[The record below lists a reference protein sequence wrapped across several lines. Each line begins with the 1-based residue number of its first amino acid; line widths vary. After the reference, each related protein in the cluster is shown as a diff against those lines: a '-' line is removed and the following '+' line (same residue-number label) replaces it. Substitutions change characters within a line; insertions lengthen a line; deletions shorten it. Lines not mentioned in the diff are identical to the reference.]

1 VKQLLQEYPGK
12 IRVVVKFAPYPYRD
26 FAKVAARA
34 SLAAREQGRF
44 AEMHELLL
52 QNYRILNSKTLAGLV
67 ESLGLDAKRFHEDLE
82 AERLVHRV
90 EQDVGLTRS
99 LNIYQ
104 TPTFVIGP
112 AGQHGRVLVGV
123 QVPDAE
129 SDEFDGHLVALGY
142 PYTDETENPAYR
154 EFMA

>member
-1 VKQLLQEYPGK
+1 MKQLLQEYPGK

-26 FAKVAARA
+26 FARVAARA

-52 QNYRILNSKTLAGLV
+52 QNYRTLNPKTLAGLV
-67 ESLGLDAKRFHEDLE
+67 ELVGLDARRFHEDLD
-82 AERLVHRV
+82 AERLVQRV
-90 EQDVGLTRS
+90 EQDVELTRS

-112 AGQHGRVLVGV
+112 AGKPGRVLVGER
-123 QVPDAE
+123 PIEHLRKAIDG
-129 SDEFDGHLVALGY
+129 EFAALGGR
-142 PYTDETENPAYR
+142 P
-154 EFMA
+154 